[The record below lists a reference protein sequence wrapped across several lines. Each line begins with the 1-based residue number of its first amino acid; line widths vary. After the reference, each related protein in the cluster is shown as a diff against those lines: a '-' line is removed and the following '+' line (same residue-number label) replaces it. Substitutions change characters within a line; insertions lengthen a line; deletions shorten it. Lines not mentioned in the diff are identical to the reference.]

1 MVRVSFYGTDY
12 PDPVDVDPFA
22 PTTPLRTW
30 QAVDL
35 TDALD
40 GTWQAPEATVGQ
52 RSDGV
57 GLFYRGKAHT
67 VSGESESLKTWLAL
81 SAIQHEITND
91 RHVVFIDFED
101 DAGPVVGRLLGM
113 DTPTEAIR
121 ARFHYVRPESPLT
134 DPLMRADLEALLMDV
149 CPSLGVIDGVTEGMT
164 LHGLNPLDNKDA
176 AAFGRMLPRTLT
188 RAGAA
193 AVSLDH
199 VTKSAEGRGRYSLG
213 AVHKLNGLDGAA
225 YVLENRKPAGVG
237 LVGRSTVMIAKD
249 RPGQLRKHALPSSGG
264 LHWFGDL
271 VLDST
276 IEGYADVSVI
286 APEAERSDRAAAP
299 TMMMARVAAT
309 LAEHP
314 EGLAQRVICDI
325 TKGKTETIRT
335 ALSHLIAEGY
345 VNDKTPHRLVKPYP
359 EGGVKK

>member
-1 MVRVSFYGTDY
+1 MLSEDANNYG
-12 PDPVDVDPFA
+12 DPFA
-22 PTTPLRTW
+22 PTTPRTW

-81 SAIQHEITND
+81 SAIQHEITNG

-276 IEGYADVSVI
+276 IGGYADVSMC
-286 APEAERSDRAAAP
+286 APEKQ
-299 TMMMARVAAT
+299 AAT
-309 LAEHP
+309 TESRPTVLMGRITDALAE
-314 EGLAQRVICDI
+314 
-325 TKGKTETIRT
+325 KGKPLSQRQIIALVGGKRDYVIK
-335 ALSHLIAEGY
+335 ALSLLTVDGY
-345 VNDKTPHRLVKPYP
+345 VTEKSPHELIRPFVD
-359 EGGVKK
+359 GGQK